1 MSLFGLRSEVPL
13 AALDRTMGRVEF
25 DPAGHVTDANA
36 IFLDLV
42 GYTLAEV
49 RGRHHSLF
57 VPEAERT
64 GPGYAAFWDRLRAGQ
79 PEVRE
84 FARLTKDGR
93 IVWIKGAY
101 TPVLDRNGKAVKI
114 VKIVTDVTAERARN
128 AMDAGQIAAINRSQA
143 VIHFALNGTIT
154 DANANFLATMGY
166 TLDEVRGCHH
176 RMFMPSADAASPEYQ
191 AFWAALAAGQYQA
204 GEFRRIGKEGR
215 TVWIF
220 GAYNPI
226 LDAEGKPCAVVK
238 FATDVTQQ
246 VEDRHRRAESQ
257 RGIDGDI
264 AAIRDSMSRVVRQAD
279 ETAEASNQTARN
291 VQAVAAGSE
300 EFSASIE
307 ELSRHALGAK
317 TSVDQVVIRAEEAG
331 AIVVG
336 LTGAA
341 DRIGAA
347 VNLIRSIADQTNLLA
362 LNATI
367 EAARAGAAGK
377 GFAVVAA
384 EVKALAEQTARAT
397 GEIGSQIAA
406 VQTETAKAVSA
417 IDGIGVT
424 IEQLSAIT
432 LSVSSAVTE
441 QAAVTRDLTENMQSA
456 AHSVDMARAAMADIA
471 TSAAQVDRSVRQ
483 VSEAARALA

>member
-1 MSLFGLRSEVPL
+1 MALFGSRSDIPL
-13 AALDRTMGRVEF
+13 SALDRTMGRIEF
-25 DPAGHVTDANA
+25 DLAGHILDANA

-57 VPEAERT
+57 VPESERET
-64 GPGYAAFWDRLRAGQ
+64 PDYATFWDRLRAGQ
-79 PEVRE
+79 PQVRE

-93 IVWIKGAY
+93 IVWVKGSY
-101 TPVLDRNGKAVKI
+101 NPILDRSGKATKVVKI
-114 VKIVTDVTAERARN
+114 ATDVTEERARN
-128 AMDAGQIAAINRSQA
+128 ALYAGQIAAINRSQA
-143 VIHFALNGTIT
+143 MICFTLDGTIT
-154 DANANFLATMGY
+154 DANANFLSTMGY
-166 TLDEVRGCHH
+166 TLDEIRGHHH
-176 RMFMPSADAASPEYQ
+176 RMFMSPADAASPDYA
-191 AFWAALAAGQYQA
+191 AFWAALTAGQYQA
-204 GEFRRIGKEGR
+204 GEFQRIGKGGR
-215 TVWIF
+215 VVWIF

-226 LDAEGKPCAVVK
+226 LDAAGKPCAVVK
-238 FATDVTQQ
+238 FATDVTRQ
-246 VEDRHRRAESQ
+246 VEDRQRRAAGQ
-257 RGIDGDI
+257 RAIDGDI

-300 EFSASIE
+300 EFAASIE

-317 TSVDQVVIRAEEAG
+317 ASVDQVVTRAEEAG

-406 VQTETAKAVSA
+406 VQMETAKAVSA
-417 IDGIGVT
+417 IDGIGST

-456 AHSVDMARAAMADIA
+456 AHSVDTARAAMADIA
-471 TSAAQVDRSVRQ
+471 ASATQIDESVRK

>member
-1 MSLFGLRSEVPL
+1 MAWFGLGSDVPL
-13 AALDRTMGRVEF
+13 TAIDRTMARVEF

-36 IFLDLV
+36 VFLDLV

-49 RGRHHSLF
+49 RGCHHSQF
-57 VPEAERT
+57 VPEIEQAS
-64 GPGYAAFWDRLRAGQ
+64 PDYAAFWDRLRAGQ
-79 PEVRE
+79 PQMRE

-93 IVWIKGAY
+93 TVWVKGAY
-101 TPVLDRNGKAVKI
+101 NPILDRSGKATKI
-114 VKIVTDVTAERARN
+114 VKIAIDITDERARN
-128 AMDAGQIAAINRSQA
+128 ALYAGQIAAINRSQA
-143 VIHFALNGTIT
+143 VICFDLDGTIT
-154 DANANFLATMGY
+154 DANANFLSTMGY
-166 TLDEVRGCHH
+166 SLDEVRGRHH
-176 RMFMPSADAASPEYQ
+176 RIFMPPADAASQDYA
-191 AFWAALAAGQYQA
+191 AFWSALGAGQYQA
-204 GEFRRIGKEGR
+204 GEFRRIGKGER
-215 TVWIF
+215 VVWIF

-226 LDAEGKPCAVVK
+226 FDAEGKPSAVVK

-246 VEDRHRRAESQ
+246 VEDRQRRVDGQ
-257 RGIDGDI
+257 RAIDGDI
-264 AAIRDSMSRVVRQAD
+264 GMIRDSMTRVVQQAD
-279 ETAEASNQTARN
+279 ETVEASNQTARN

-300 EFSASIE
+300 EFAASIE
-307 ELSRHALGAK
+307 ELSRHALMAK
-317 TSVDQVVIRAEEAG
+317 SSVDQVVTRAEEAG

-397 GEIGSQIAA
+397 SEIGSQITA
-406 VQTETAKAVSA
+406 VQMETAKAVSA
-417 IDGIGVT
+417 IDGIGST

-441 QAAVTRDLTENMQSA
+441 QAAVTRDLTVNMQSA
-456 AHSVDMARAAMADIA
+456 AHSVDTARAAMADIA
-471 TSAAQVDRSVRQ
+471 AAAAQVDASVRK

>member
-1 MSLFGLRSEVPL
+1 MALFGLRSEVPL

-143 VIHFALNGTIT
+143 VIHFALDGTIT

-417 IDGIGVT
+417 IDGIGMT

>member
-1 MSLFGLRSEVPL
+1 MALFGSRSDVPVS
-13 AALDRTMGRVEF
+13 ALDRTMGRIEF
-25 DPAGHVTDANA
+25 DLAGHVTDANA

-57 VPEAERT
+57 VPEAERLS
-64 GPGYAAFWDRLRAGQ
+64 PDYAAFWDRLRAGQ
-79 PEVRE
+79 PKIQE
-84 FARLTKDGR
+84 FARQTKDGR
-93 IVWIKGAY
+93 IVWVKGSY
-101 TPVLDRNGKAVKI
+101 NPILDRSGKATKVVKI
-114 VKIVTDVTAERARN
+114 ATDVTEERARN
-128 AMDAGQIAAINRSQA
+128 ALYAGQIAAINRSQA
-143 VIHFALNGTIT
+143 MICFALDGTIT
-154 DANANFLATMGY
+154 DANANFLSTMGY
-166 TLDEVRGCHH
+166 TLDEIRGRHH
-176 RMFMPSADAASPEYQ
+176 RMFISPTDAASPDYA

-204 GEFRRIGKEGR
+204 GEFQRIGKGGR
-215 TVWIF
+215 VVWIF

-226 LDAEGKPCAVVK
+226 LDAEGRPCAVVK

-246 VEDRHRRAESQ
+246 VEDRQRRATGQ
-257 RGIDGDI
+257 RAIDGDI
-264 AAIRDSMSRVVRQAD
+264 AAIRDSMSRVVQQAD

-300 EFSASIE
+300 EFAASIE
-307 ELSRHALGAK
+307 ELSRHALMAK
-317 TSVDQVVIRAEEAG
+317 SSVDQVVTRAEEAG

-347 VNLIRSIADQTNLLA
+347 VNLIRSIADQTNLLV

-406 VQTETAKAVSA
+406 VQAETSKAVSA
-417 IDGIGVT
+417 IDGIGST

-456 AHSVDMARAAMADIA
+456 AHSVDTARAAMADIA
-471 TSAAQVDRSVRQ
+471 TAAAQVDASVRK

>member
-1 MSLFGLRSEVPL
+1 MALFGSRSDVPL
-13 AALDRTMGRVEF
+13 SALDRTMGRIEF
-25 DPAGHVTDANA
+25 DPAGHITDANA

-42 GYTLAEV
+42 GYSLTEV

-57 VPEAERT
+57 VPESERAS
-64 GPGYAAFWDRLRAGQ
+64 PDYATFWDRLRAGQ
-79 PEVRE
+79 PQVRE

-93 IVWIKGAY
+93 IVWVKGSY
-101 TPVLDRNGKAVKI
+101 NPILDRNGKTTKVVKI
-114 VKIVTDVTAERARN
+114 ATDVTEERARN
-128 AMDAGQIAAINRSQA
+128 ALYAGQIAAINRSQA
-143 VIHFALNGTIT
+143 MICFALDGTIT
-154 DANANFLATMGY
+154 DANANFLSTLGY
-166 TLDEVRGCHH
+166 TLDEIRGRHH
-176 RMFMPSADAASPEYQ
+176 RMFMPPADAASPDYA
-191 AFWAALAAGQYQA
+191 AFWAALAAGRYQA
-204 GEFRRIGKEGR
+204 GEFQRIGKGGR
-215 TVWIF
+215 VVWIF

-246 VEDRHRRAESQ
+246 VEDRQRRAAGQ
-257 RGIDGDI
+257 RAIEGDI
-264 AAIRDSMSRVVRQAD
+264 AAIRDSMSRVVQQAD

-300 EFSASIE
+300 EFAASIE

-317 TSVDQVVIRAEEAG
+317 ASVDQVVTRAEEAG

-406 VQTETAKAVSA
+406 VQMETAKAVSA
-417 IDGIGVT
+417 IDGIGST

-456 AHSVDMARAAMADIA
+456 AHSVDTARAAMAEIA
-471 TSAAQVDRSVRQ
+471 ASAAHVDESVRK

>member
-1 MSLFGLRSEVPL
+1 MALFGFGSDVPVT
-13 AALDRTMGRVEF
+13 ALDRTMGRAEF
-25 DPAGHVTDANA
+25 DLAGQVTDANA
-36 IFLDLV
+36 IFLDLL
-42 GYTLAEV
+42 GYSLAEV

-57 VPEAERT
+57 VPEAERASPEY
-64 GPGYAAFWDRLRAGQ
+64 GAFWDRLRAGQ

-84 FARLTKDGR
+84 FARQTKDGR
-93 IVWIKGAY
+93 IVWIKGSY
-101 TPVLDRNGKAVKI
+101 NPILDRNGKATKVVKI
-114 VKIVTDVTAERARN
+114 ATDVTEERARN
-128 AMDAGQIAAINRSQA
+128 ALYAGQIAALNRSQA
-143 VIHFALNGTIT
+143 VICFDLDGTIT
-154 DANANFLATMGY
+154 DANANFLSTLGY
-166 TLDEVRGCHH
+166 TLEEVRGRHH
-176 RMFMPSADAASPEYQ
+176 RMFMSPADAAGAEYA
-191 AFWAALAAGQYQA
+191 AFWADLKAGQYQA
-204 GEFRRIGKEGR
+204 GEFRRVGKDGR

-238 FATDVTQQ
+238 FATDVTRQ
-246 VEDRHRRAESQ
+246 VEDRQRRAEGQ
-257 RGIDGDI
+257 RAIDGDI
-264 AAIRDSMSRVVRQAD
+264 AAIRDAMSRVVQQAD

-406 VQTETAKAVSA
+406 VQAETAKAVSA
-417 IDGIGVT
+417 IDGIGTT

-456 AHSVDMARAAMADIA
+456 AYSVDTARAAMADIA
-471 TSAAQVDRSVRQ
+471 ASAARVDESVRK

>member
-1 MSLFGLRSEVPL
+1 
-13 AALDRTMGRVEF
+13 MGRIEF
-25 DPAGHVTDANA
+25 DLAGHILDANA

-57 VPEAERT
+57 VPESERET
-64 GPGYAAFWDRLRAGQ
+64 PDYATFWDRLRAGQ
-79 PEVRE
+79 PQVRE

-93 IVWIKGAY
+93 IVWVKGSY
-101 TPVLDRNGKAVKI
+101 NPILDRSGKATKVVKI
-114 VKIVTDVTAERARN
+114 ATDVTEERARN
-128 AMDAGQIAAINRSQA
+128 ALYAGQIAAINRSQA
-143 VIHFALNGTIT
+143 MICFTLDGTIT
-154 DANANFLATMGY
+154 DANANFLSTMGY
-166 TLDEVRGCHH
+166 TLDEIRGHHH
-176 RMFMPSADAASPEYQ
+176 RMFMSPADAASPDYA
-191 AFWAALAAGQYQA
+191 AFWAALTAGQYQA
-204 GEFRRIGKEGR
+204 GEFQRIGKGGR
-215 TVWIF
+215 VVWIF

-226 LDAEGKPCAVVK
+226 LDAAGKPCAVVK
-238 FATDVTQQ
+238 FATDVTRQ
-246 VEDRHRRAESQ
+246 VEDRQRRAAGQ
-257 RGIDGDI
+257 RAIDGDI

-300 EFSASIE
+300 EFAASIE

-317 TSVDQVVIRAEEAG
+317 ASVDQVVTRAEEAG

-406 VQTETAKAVSA
+406 VQMETAKAVSA
-417 IDGIGVT
+417 IDGIGST

-456 AHSVDMARAAMADIA
+456 AHSVDTARAAMADIA
-471 TSAAQVDRSVRQ
+471 ASATQIDESVRK

>member
-1 MSLFGLRSEVPL
+1 MAMFGSRSEMPL

-25 DPAGHVTDANA
+25 DLAGHVTDANA
-36 IFLDLV
+36 IFLDV
-42 GYTLAEV
+42 IGYSLAEV

-57 VPEAERT
+57 VSEAERT
-64 GPGYAAFWDRLRAGQ
+64 GPGYAAFWDRLRADQ

-101 TPVLDRNGKAVKI
+101 TPVLDRNGKTVKVVKI
-114 VKIVTDVTAERARN
+114 ATDVTAERARN

-143 VIHFALNGTIT
+143 VIHFAINGTIT

-166 TLDEVRGCHH
+166 TLDEVRGRHH
-176 RMFMPSADAASPEYQ
+176 RMFMPTADAASADYQ

-226 LDAEGKPCAVVK
+226 LDADGKPCAVVK

-246 VEDRHRRAESQ
+246 VEDRHRRAEGQ
-257 RGIDGDI
+257 RAIDGDI

-406 VQTETAKAVSA
+406 VQAETAKAVSA

-456 AHSVDMARAAMADIA
+456 AHSVDTARAAMADIA
-471 TSAAQVDRSVRQ
+471 ASAAQVDRSVRQ

>member
-1 MSLFGLRSEVPL
+1 MALFGFGSDVPVT
-13 AALDRTMGRVEF
+13 ALDRTMGRAEF
-25 DPAGHVTDANA
+25 DLAGQVTDANA
-36 IFLDLV
+36 IFLDLL
-42 GYTLAEV
+42 GYSLAEV

-57 VPEAERT
+57 VPEAERASPEY
-64 GPGYAAFWDRLRAGQ
+64 GAFWDRLRAGQ

-84 FARLTKDGR
+84 FARQTKDGR
-93 IVWIKGAY
+93 IVWIKGSY
-101 TPVLDRNGKAVKI
+101 NPILDRNGKATKVVKI
-114 VKIVTDVTAERARN
+114 ATDVTEERARN
-128 AMDAGQIAAINRSQA
+128 ALYAGQIAALNRSQA
-143 VIHFALNGTIT
+143 VICFALDGTIT
-154 DANANFLATMGY
+154 DANANFLSTLGY
-166 TLDEVRGCHH
+166 TLEEVRGRHH
-176 RMFMPSADAASPEYQ
+176 RMFMPPADAAGAEYA
-191 AFWAALAAGQYQA
+191 AFWADLKAGQYQA
-204 GEFRRIGKEGR
+204 GEFRRVGKDGR

-238 FATDVTQQ
+238 FATDVTRQ
-246 VEDRHRRAESQ
+246 VEDRQRRAEGQ
-257 RGIDGDI
+257 RAIDGDI
-264 AAIRDSMSRVVRQAD
+264 AAIRDAMSRVVQQAD

-406 VQTETAKAVSA
+406 VQAETAKAVSA
-417 IDGIGVT
+417 IDGIGTT

-456 AHSVDMARAAMADIA
+456 AYSVDTARAAMADIA
-471 TSAAQVDRSVRQ
+471 ASAARVDESVRK

>member
-1 MSLFGLRSEVPL
+1 MALFGSRSDVPVS
-13 AALDRTMGRVEF
+13 ALDRTMGRIEF
-25 DPAGHVTDANA
+25 DLAGHVTDANA

-64 GPGYAAFWDRLRAGQ
+64 SPDYAAFWDRLRAGQ
-79 PEVRE
+79 PQIQE
-84 FARLTKDGR
+84 FARQTKDGR
-93 IVWIKGAY
+93 IVWVKGSY
-101 TPVLDRNGKAVKI
+101 NPILDRSGKATKVVKI
-114 VKIVTDVTAERARN
+114 ATDVTEERARN
-128 AMDAGQIAAINRSQA
+128 ALYAGQIAAINRSQA
-143 VIHFALNGTIT
+143 MICFALDGTIT
-154 DANANFLATMGY
+154 DANANFLSTMGY
-166 TLDEVRGCHH
+166 TLDEIRGRHH
-176 RMFMPSADAASPEYQ
+176 RMFISPTDAASPDYA

-204 GEFRRIGKEGR
+204 GEFQRIGKGGR
-215 TVWIF
+215 VVWIF

-226 LDAEGKPCAVVK
+226 LDAEGRPCAVVK

-246 VEDRHRRAESQ
+246 VEDRQRRATGQ
-257 RGIDGDI
+257 RAIDGDI
-264 AAIRDSMSRVVRQAD
+264 AAIRDSMSRVVQQAD

-300 EFSASIE
+300 EFAASIE
-307 ELSRHALGAK
+307 ELSRHALMAK
-317 TSVDQVVIRAEEAG
+317 SSVDQVVTRAEEAG
-331 AIVVG
+331 AIVIG

-406 VQTETAKAVSA
+406 VQAETSKAVSA
-417 IDGIGVT
+417 IDGIGST

-456 AHSVDMARAAMADIA
+456 AHSVDTARAAMADIA
-471 TSAAQVDRSVRQ
+471 TAAAQVDASVRK

>member
-1 MSLFGLRSEVPL
+1 MAMFGLRADTSL
-13 AALDRTMGRVEF
+13 AAIDRTTGRIEF
-25 DPAGHVTDANA
+25 DLDGKVTDANA

-42 GYTLAEV
+42 GYTLAEI

-64 GPGYAAFWDRLRAGQ
+64 RSDYAAFWDRLRAGQ
-79 PEVRE
+79 PEVRD
-84 FARLTKDGR
+84 FARVAKSGET
-93 IVWIKGAY
+93 IWIKGSY
-101 TPVLDRNGKAVKI
+101 NPILDRSGKVIKVVKLA
-114 VKIVTDVTAERARN
+114 TDVTEERARN
-128 AMDAGQIAAINRSQA
+128 ALFAGQIAALNRSQA
-143 VIHFALNGTIT
+143 AIFFALDGTIT
-154 DANANFLATMGY
+154 DANANFLSTMGY
-166 TLDEVRGCHH
+166 SLEEVRGQHH
-176 RMFMPSADAASPEYQ
+176 RMFLPPAESASSDYA
-191 AFWAALAAGQYQA
+191 AFWAALAEGRHQA
-204 GEFRRIGKEGR
+204 GEFRRIAKGGR
-215 TVWIF
+215 VVWIF

-226 LDAEGKPCAVVK
+226 LDADGKPCAVVK
-238 FATDVTQQ
+238 FATDVTRQ
-246 VEDRHRRAESQ
+246 VEDRQRRAEGQ
-257 RGIDGDI
+257 RVIDRDI
-264 AAIRDSMSRVVRQAD
+264 AAVRDLMSRVVQQAD
-279 ETAEASNQTARN
+279 ETAEASDRTARN

-307 ELSRHALGAK
+307 ELSRHALLAK
-317 TSVDQVVIRAEEAG
+317 SSVDKVVTRAEEAG

-347 VNLIRSIADQTNLLA
+347 VSLIRSIADQTNLLA

-397 GEIGSQIAA
+397 GEIGTQIAA
-406 VQTETAKAVSA
+406 VQTETARAVAA
-417 IDGIGVT
+417 IDGIGST
-424 IEQLSAIT
+424 IEQLSEIS

-456 AHSVDMARAAMADIA
+456 AHSVETARTAMAEIA
-471 TSAAQVDRSVRQ
+471 ASAASVDASVRT

>member
-1 MSLFGLRSEVPL
+1 MALFGLGTDVPL
-13 AALDRTMGRVEF
+13 TALDRTMGRVEF
-25 DPAGHVTDANA
+25 DPAGHITDANA

-49 RGRHHSLF
+49 RGRPHSLF
-57 VPEAERT
+57 VPEAERAS
-64 GPGYAAFWDRLRAGQ
+64 PDYAAFWDRLRAGQ

-84 FARLTKDGR
+84 FARRTKDGR

-101 TPVLDRNGKAVKI
+101 TPILDRNGRATKI
-114 VKIVTDVTAERARN
+114 VKIATDITEERAR
-128 AMDAGQIAAINRSQA
+128 AALYAGQIAAINRSQA
-143 VIHFALNGTIT
+143 VICFALDGTIT
-154 DANANFLATMGY
+154 DANANFLSTMGY
-166 TLDEVRGCHH
+166 TLDEVRGRHH
-176 RMFMPSADAASPEYQ
+176 RMFMPQAEAASPDY
-191 AFWAALAAGQYQA
+191 AGFWADLGAGQYQA
-204 GEFRRIGKEGR
+204 GEFRRIGKDGR
-215 TVWIF
+215 VVWIF
-220 GAYNPI
+220 GAYNPV

-238 FATDVTQQ
+238 FATDVTRQ
-246 VEDRHRRAESQ
+246 VEDRQRRAEGQ
-257 RGIDGDI
+257 RAIDADI

-279 ETAEASNQTARN
+279 ETAESSNQTARN

-300 EFSASIE
+300 EFAASIE
-307 ELSRHALGAK
+307 ELSRHALMAK
-317 TSVDQVVIRAEEAG
+317 SSVDQVVTRAEEAG
-331 AIVVG
+331 GIVIG

-397 GEIGSQIAA
+397 GEIGSQITA

-417 IDGIGVT
+417 IDGIGTT

-456 AHSVDMARAAMADIA
+456 AHSVDAARAAMADIA
-471 TSAAQVDRSVRQ
+471 ASSAQVDESVRK

>member
-1 MSLFGLRSEVPL
+1 MTLFGSRADVPL
-13 AALDRTMGRVEF
+13 SALDRTMGRIEF
-25 DPAGHVTDANA
+25 DLSGHITDANA

-57 VPEAERT
+57 VPEAERAT
-64 GPGYAAFWDRLRAGQ
+64 PDYAQFWDRLRAGQ
-79 PEVRE
+79 PQIRE

-93 IVWIKGAY
+93 IVWVKSAYNPILNRSGTAIK
-101 TPVLDRNGKAVKI
+101 VVKI
-114 VKIVTDVTAERARN
+114 ATDVTEERARN
-128 AMDAGQIAAINRSQA
+128 ALYAGQIAAINRSQA
-143 VIHFALNGTIT
+143 MICFALDGTIT
-154 DANANFLATMGY
+154 DANTNFLSTLGY
-166 TLDEVRGCHH
+166 TLDEIRGRHH
-176 RMFMPSADAASPEYQ
+176 RMFISPADAASPDYA

-204 GEFRRIGKEGR
+204 GEFRRIGKDGR

-246 VEDRHRRAESQ
+246 VEDRQRRAAGQ
-257 RGIDGDI
+257 HAIDGDI
-264 AAIRDSMSRVVRQAD
+264 AAIRDSMSRVVQQAD
-279 ETAEASNQTARN
+279 DTAAASNQTARN

-300 EFSASIE
+300 EFAASIE
-307 ELSRHALGAK
+307 ELSRHALMAK
-317 TSVDQVVIRAEEAG
+317 SSVDQVVTRAEEAG

-397 GEIGSQIAA
+397 GEIGSQISA
-406 VQTETAKAVSA
+406 VQMETAKAVSA
-417 IDGIGVT
+417 IDGIGAT

-456 AHSVDMARAAMADIA
+456 AHSVATARAAMADIA
-471 TSAAQVDRSVRQ
+471 ASAAQVDESVRK
-483 VSEAARALA
+483 VSVAARALA

>member
-1 MSLFGLRSEVPL
+1 MAMFGMRTD
-13 AALDRTMGRVEF
+13 ALVSAIDRTMSRVEF
-25 DPAGHVTDANA
+25 DLDGTITDANPA
-36 IFLDLV
+36 FLSLV

-57 VPEAERT
+57 VSEAERAK
-64 GPGYAAFWDRLRAGQ
+64 PDYATFWARLGAGHH
-79 PEVRE
+79 EARE
-84 FARLTKDGR
+84 FARVTKSGQV
-93 IVWIKGAY
+93 IWIRGSY
-101 TPVLDRNGKAVKI
+101 NPILDRRGKVVKV
-114 VKIVTDVTAERARN
+114 VKLATDVTEERARN
-128 AMDAGQIAAINRSQA
+128 ALFAGQIAALDRSQA
-143 VIHFALNGTIT
+143 VICFTLDGTIT
-154 DANANFLATMGY
+154 DANANFLTTMGY
-166 TLDEVRGCHH
+166 TLEEVRGRHH
-176 RMFMPSADAASPEYQ
+176 RMFMPPEETAGTAYTT
-191 AFWAALAAGQYQA
+191 FWANLAAGRHQS
-204 GEFRRIGKEGR
+204 GEFRRVGKDGR

-226 LDAEGKPCAVVK
+226 LDAAGVPCAVVK
-238 FATDVTQQ
+238 FATDVTRQ
-246 VEDRHRRAESQ
+246 VEDRERRAAGQ
-257 RGIDGDI
+257 RAIDADI
-264 AAIRDSMSRVVRQAD
+264 AAIRDSMSRVVQQAD
-279 ETAEASNQTARN
+279 ETSAASNQTAHN

-300 EFSASIE
+300 EFAASIE
-307 ELSRHALGAK
+307 ELSRHAMLAK
-317 TSVDQVVIRAEEAG
+317 SSVDKVVTRAEEAG

-377 GFAVVAA
+377 GFAVVAS

-397 GEIGSQIAA
+397 GEIGTQIAA
-406 VQTETAKAVSA
+406 VQTETARAVAA
-417 IDGIGVT
+417 IDGIGTT
-424 IEQLSAIT
+424 IEQLSEIS

-456 AHSVDMARAAMADIA
+456 AQSVETARAAMAEIA
-471 TSAAQVDRSVRQ
+471 ASAASVDASVRK